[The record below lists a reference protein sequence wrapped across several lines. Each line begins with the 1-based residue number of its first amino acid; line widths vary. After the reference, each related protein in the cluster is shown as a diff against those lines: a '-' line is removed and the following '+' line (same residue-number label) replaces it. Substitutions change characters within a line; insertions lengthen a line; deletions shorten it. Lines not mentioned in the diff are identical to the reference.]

1 MADAKSCGRS
11 VTKVCF
17 SVNFSLDVIALASKA
32 VQYLVIAIPYEVNLC
47 LFNR

>member
-1 MADAKSCGRS
+1 MADARSCGRS

-17 SVNFSLDVIALASKA
+17 SDNFFSRCDSFSLKNE
-32 VQYLVIAIPYEVNLC
+32 QYLVIAIPYEVNLC